1 MNNLSPLGLIT
12 CFIFSMLINGASFN
26 NSENKGPDGSAAY
39 VINHSHSV
47 VYFKPES
54 KDANP
59 GLESDAAYAI
69 APGESLYAPVD
80 AVVTAATTPGKI
92 FRIPTGARIIVN
104 EKGIPE
110 PANIIARSGLMFS
123 SYGTVNSPCAS
134 FAKLSNSKHI
144 LYRAPDITMR
154 HL

>member
-1 MNNLSPLGLIT
+1 
-12 CFIFSMLINGASFN
+12 
-26 NSENKGPDGSAAY
+26 
-39 VINHSHSV
+39 

-59 GLESDAAYAI
+59 DLESDAAYAI

-80 AVVTAATTPGKI
+80 AIVTSATTPGKI

-110 PANIIARSGLMFS
+110 PANIIARSGLLFPA
-123 SYGTVNSPCAS
+123 YGVVNSPCAS
-134 FAKLSNSKHI
+134 FAKLTNSKQI
-144 LYRAPDITMR
+144 LYRAPDITLK